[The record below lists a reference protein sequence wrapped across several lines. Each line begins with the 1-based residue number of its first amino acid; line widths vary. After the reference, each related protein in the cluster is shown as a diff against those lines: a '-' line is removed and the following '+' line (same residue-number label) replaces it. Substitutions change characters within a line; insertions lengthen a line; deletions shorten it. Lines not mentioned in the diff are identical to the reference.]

1 MIVQH
6 RPNRVAMVVHAEW
19 KSEYLSKIRQW
30 FDFFQ
35 MQKVDFLVVGGGIV
49 GVAVARHLQMTFSQ
63 MKCLLVEKENGLG
76 KRRGGTPIAQAD
88 HRPV

>member
-1 MIVQH
+1 
-6 RPNRVAMVVHAEW
+6 
-19 KSEYLSKIRQW
+19 
-30 FDFFQ
+30 

-76 KRRGGTPIAQAD
+76 KSRGGRSIAQAD
-88 HRPV
+88 HRPI